1 MAEFNKK
8 HIMVF
13 GAVSDFNYENRLNLL
28 RERKLEQTK
37 WKINHLANMDEDDY
51 GSVPPPEDFH
61 FEPECNDPV
70 NHTFYGAELWS
81 KNYSDLLKIHPV
93 YIDLND
99 VLCGRFMFILQRFRP
114 FESVV
119 SDKNLEMAPI
129 FNYDW
134 LKPDQERY
142 GLLPGIGKMHHF
154 APDYRIGL
162 TLGWKG
168 LREKVEH
175 YQAINT
181 SEESR
186 ELYKAELLTLDGI
199 HAWMSNMIDALAETE
214 NGLPEGAVRENV
226 HRMRLC
232 NEWIRENPPRSFL
245 EACQWIAWFNIFN
258 RTYDRAGSGCQL
270 DEILMPYYRKERDAG
285 TITPEDATFILA
297 CLLLNDPIYYQ
308 IGGPHRKTG
317 EDLTNELSFLILEA
331 IHRLKTSA
339 NVTIRY
345 FDGLD
350 RRLFLRGLEIL
361 MEDRQACPRFSGNK
375 ALVEGF
381 MKNGYS
387 AELARDRIA
396 VGCNWM
402 SLQGL
407 EYTLNDLVKVNMAK
421 VFEVAFHECADAGIL
436 STERMFDCFTRH
448 LERAVYCLKEGIDF
462 HLKNQYKNAPELVLN
477 LCSHG
482 PIEKGLDASHGGVD
496 YYNICIDGAGIADVA
511 DSLGAMEQRIER
523 ERVITWRQC
532 FEAVKSN
539 YEGKEGRY
547 VQAVLSSAG
556 RYGAGD
562 TLSDAWALRV
572 SRQFTQI
579 VTGSRTPDGYIT
591 IPGLFSWANTI
602 VFGKVVGATP
612 NGRKAGE
619 PINQGANPHPGFRK
633 DGAFSAMGNAI
644 AMVQPGYGNTA
655 PWQLELSPMIVD
667 NDEAIENIAAVI
679 ETHFELGGTLININ
693 IMDGEK
699 VREAYR
705 DPSAYPDLIVRV
717 TGFTAYFSAL
727 SPGFRK
733 MIVDRIVTDQ

>member
-1 MAEFNKK
+1 MAEFNKN

-13 GAVSDFNYENRLNLL
+13 GAVSDFTYENRLALL

-37 WKINHLANMDEDDY
+37 WKMKHLANMDEDDY

-61 FEPECNDPV
+61 FEVECNDLV
-70 NHTFYGAELWS
+70 NKTFYGAELWS
-81 KNYSDLLKIHPV
+81 RNFSNLLKIHPI

-99 VLCGRFMFILQRFRP
+99 ALCGRFMFILQRFRP

-119 SDKNLEMAPI
+119 SEKNLEMAPI

-134 LKPDQERY
+134 LRQDQERY
-142 GLLPGIGKMHHF
+142 GILPGIGKMHHF

-175 YQAINT
+175 YQKINQ
-181 SEESR
+181 SEESQ
-186 ELYKAELLTLDGI
+186 ELYKAELLALDGI
-199 HAWMSNMIDALAETE
+199 DAWMRNMTDALTDLE
-214 NGLPEGAVRENV
+214 NNLAPGAVRDNV
-226 HRMRLC
+226 QKIREC
-232 NEWIRENPPRSFL
+232 NEWVRENPPRSFL
-245 EACQWIAWFNIFN
+245 EVCQWIAWFNMVN

-270 DEILMPYYRKERDAG
+270 DEILLPYYNREIEAG
-285 TITPEDATFILA
+285 TLTKEDATFILA
-297 CLLLNDPIYYQ
+297 CLLLNDPVYYQ
-308 IGGPHRKTG
+308 IGGPHRITG
-317 EDLTNELSFLILEA
+317 KDLTNEISYLILEA
-331 IHRLKTSA
+331 IHLIKTSA

-350 RRLFLRGLEIL
+350 RRLFIRGLEIL
-361 MEDRQACPRFSGNK
+361 MEDKQACPRFSGNK

-402 SLQGL
+402 SLQGW
-407 EYTLNDLVKVNMAK
+407 EYTLNDLIKVNMAK
-421 VFEVAFHECADAGIL
+421 VFELAFHECADAGIL
-436 STERMFDCFTRH
+436 DTESMFEHFASH
-448 LERAVYCLKEGIDF
+448 LQRAVHCIKEGIDF
-462 HLKNQYKNAPELVLN
+462 HMKHQYKNAPELVLN

-482 PIEKGLDASHGGVD
+482 PIEKGLDASHGGMQ

-511 DSLGAMEQRIER
+511 DSLGAMQQRIEN
-523 ERVITWRQC
+523 EHVISWQQC
-532 FEAVKSN
+532 IEAVKN
-539 YEGKEGRY
+539 NFENQEGKY
-547 VQAVLSSAG
+547 VQTVLSSAG
-556 RYGAGD
+556 RYGSGD
-562 TLSDAWALRV
+562 SLSDVWAKRV
-572 SRQFTQI
+572 SREFTDI
-579 VTGSRTPDGYIT
+579 VTKERTPDGYIT

-602 VFGKVVGATP
+602 VFGKAVGATP
-612 NGRKAGE
+612 NGRKASE

-655 PWQLELSPMIVD
+655 PWQLELSPTIMD

-693 IMDGEK
+693 IMDNEK
-699 VREAYR
+699 IREAYR
-705 DPSAYPDLIVRV
+705 DPSKYPDLIVRV